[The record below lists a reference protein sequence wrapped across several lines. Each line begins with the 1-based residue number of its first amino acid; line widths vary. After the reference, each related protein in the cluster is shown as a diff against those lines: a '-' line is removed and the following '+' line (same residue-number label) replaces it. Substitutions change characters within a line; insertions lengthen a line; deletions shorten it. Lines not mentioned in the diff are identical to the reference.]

1 MSVTE
6 PLGPPDTTFAAA
18 VDSVRRGTRDLHTAV
33 ANVVGQLTDPELL
46 WLLDGD
52 LTISRGLREMSQRYN
67 KVPFGA
73 GRVDRLGIPGIRFT
87 DGPRGVALG
96 ASTAFPVAIARAAT
110 WDPDL
115 ERGIADAIGA
125 EASAQGANLWAGICI
140 NLAYSPGWGRAQESY
155 GEDPVLLGAMGAA
168 PTTFCTRC
176 ICRTSAPSSKPA
188 WIA

>member
-6 PLGPPDTTFAAA
+6 PLGPPDTAFAAA
-18 VDSVRRGTRDLHTAV
+18 VDAVRRGTRDLHTAV

-115 ERGIADAIGA
+115 ERSIADAIGA
-125 EASAQGANLWAGICI
+125 EASAQGGRHLHQ
-140 NLAYSPGWGRAQESY
+140 PGLFTRLGPRP
-155 GEDPVLLGAMGAA
+155 GVLRGGPGAA
-168 PTTFCTRC
+168 RSNGG
-176 ICRTSAPSSKPA
+176 RGG
-188 WIA
+188 